1 MIAAVVNPPVAG
13 PRPGPTLQRTA
24 FQTSRLLEFFSDKEL
39 SMQIGHGQRAWPV
52 ALLKE
57 LIDNALDACETVNTP
72 PVIHVQL
79 DSDGFS
85 VTDNGPGL
93 PVEILRRSLDYTVR
107 VSDKAHYVSP
117 SRGQLGNALKC
128 LWAAPYVWTGEH
140 GRIDVATAE
149 STYRVDVRL
158 DRIAQEPQVTLT
170 ETVKAVVK
178 NGTSIKVYW
187 PGASSL
193 LRDAW
198 SPDFYNRL
206 PEAVTVLRHYA
217 AFNPHA
223 AFILADGGDVLR
235 FDPTSPAASKW
246 LPSDPTSP
254 HWYTVARL
262 QELIAA
268 YLNQERTGG
277 RARTVREFVSEFR
290 GLSATGKQK
299 AVTQAAGLSGAWLR
313 DLIDGD
319 GVSAALTGGL
329 LTAMQAESRLVK
341 PDALGVLGE
350 AHLSTWLERDA
361 GVEPES
367 VRYKKVDG
375 LADGLPYVLEV
386 AFGVYRGDL
395 ADCPRHLAV
404 GLNWTPALASPLAE
418 LTQML
423 GEYRVDGSD
432 PVAVA
437 VHLACPRLDFT
448 DRGKSRLALPDAIR
462 AALSRAIDATC
473 KGWKQVKRQADR
485 EDRVRER
492 ELDELRR
499 AQRRETWSL
508 KEAAYAVM
516 KDAYE
521 KASENLLGGPRYPA
535 NARQIMYKAR
545 PGVLAL
551 TGGKSWKNSQYFT
564 QSLLIGYLEDNPDET
579 AAWDVVFD
587 DRGHFTE
594 PHTGRS
600 IGLGTLAVR
609 QYTGLWRQDIDDMVD
624 PELTFDVG
632 THGPANRYRYALFIE
647 KEGFAPL
654 LKSAQIAERYDLAIF
669 STKGL
674 PVTASRQL
682 ADRLAEQGV
691 TILVLHDFDKAG
703 FSILHSLSQDNHRY
717 QYRTRPR
724 VIDLGLRLADVQALG
739 LESERVE
746 YKDKADPAI
755 NLARNGAKPDELRFL
770 VKGRQWSKGGYWG
783 ERVEL
788 NAMTSAQFITW
799 LEAKLE
805 KVGVQKV
812 VPTGEALKNAHRKA
826 ARHIA
831 VQKAIDK
838 ALAELEDTPPPMPDD
853 LEDRIR
859 QAVTGTAEPWE
870 DVLLRIVDESPPPT
884 CGHE

>member
-1 MIAAVVNPPVAG
+1 MAAAAV
-13 PRPGPTLQRTA
+13 LERTT
-24 FQTSRLLEFFSDKEL
+24 FTTSRLLEFFSEKEL
-39 SMQIGHGQRAWPV
+39 QMQIGHDRPYWPV

-57 LIDNALDACETVNTP
+57 LIDNALDACEGADVA
-72 PVIHVQL
+72 PVIR
-79 DSDGFS
+79 
-85 VTDNGPGL
+85 VTVDDDAVTVADNGPGL
-93 PVEILRRSLDYTVR
+93 PEATLRRSLDYAVR

-299 AVTQAAGLSGAWLR
+299 AVTQAAELSGAWLR

-319 GVSAALTGGL
+319 SLSAPLTDRL

-361 GVEPES
+361 GVGRES

-375 LADGLPYVLEV
+375 LADGLPFVLEV
-386 AFGVYRGDL
+386 AFGVYRGDC
-395 ADCPRHLAV
+395 DEFPRSLAV

-448 DRGKSRLALPDAIR
+448 DRGKSRLALPDPIR

-473 KGWKQVKRQADR
+473 KAWKQKKRQADQQ
-485 EDRVRER
+485 DRVRER

-564 QSLLIGYLEDNPDET
+564 QTLLINYIDDHPTET

-682 ADRLAEQGV
+682 AERLAEQGV

-724 VIDLGLRLADVQALG
+724 VIDLGLRLADVQGLG

-755 NLARNGAKPDELRFL
+755 NLARNGAKPDELRYL
-770 VKGRQWSKGGYWG
+770 VKGRQWSAGGYWG

-870 DVLLRIVDESPPPT
+870 DILLRIVDESPPPT